1 MVPVLG
7 SLLVIAAFAVGVQLL
22 RMHDESG
29 EWRLT
34 HSATPNRIEVAGR
47 DYDRSN
53 LPPTAL
59 PRGASARGR
68 TDGGGT
74 IYLPNVEGRTSLMAY
89 VRDDDGTVW
98 SYALVGGP

>member
-1 MVPVLG
+1 MIPVLSG
-7 SLLVIAAFAVGVQLL
+7 LVVIAALAVGVQLL
-22 RMHDESG
+22 RMYEESG

-53 LPPTAL
+53 LPPTTL
-59 PRGASARGR
+59 PGGASTKGR

-74 IYLPNVEGRTSLMAY
+74 IYLPRVEGRTSLLAY
-89 VRDDDGTVW
+89 VRDEDGIVW